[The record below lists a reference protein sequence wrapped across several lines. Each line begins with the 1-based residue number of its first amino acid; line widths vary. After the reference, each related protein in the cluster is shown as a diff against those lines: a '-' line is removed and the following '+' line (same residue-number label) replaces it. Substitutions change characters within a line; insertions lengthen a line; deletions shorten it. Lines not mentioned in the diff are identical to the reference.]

1 MAHATHQDTIPRLKR
16 IEGQVRG
23 IIRMVEEERY
33 CMDIL
38 VQLQAIKAA
47 LGKVETEML
56 KQHAAHCVEDA
67 IRSGDAAEQRQ
78 KFTELVDLM
87 GKFRG

>member
-47 LGKVETEML
+47 LGKVEAAML
-56 KQHAAHCVEDA
+56 KQHADHCVADA
-67 IRSGDAAEQRQ
+67 IASGDAAEQRR

>member
-47 LGKVETEML
+47 LGKVEAEML

-87 GKFRG
+87 GKVRG

>member
-47 LGKVETEML
+47 LGKVEAEML
-56 KQHAAHCVEDA
+56 KQHAGHCVEDA
-67 IRSGDAAEQRQ
+67 IRSGDAAEQRR

>member
-47 LGKVETEML
+47 LGKVEAEML

-67 IRSGDAAEQRQ
+67 FRSGDAAEQRQ

>member
-1 MAHATHQDTIPRLKR
+1 MARATHQDTVPRLKR

-38 VQLQAIKAA
+38 VQLQAVKAA
-47 LGKVETEML
+47 LAKVEAEVL
-56 KQHAAHCVEDA
+56 KQHASHCVEDA
-67 IRSGDAAEQRQ
+67 IKSGDAAEQRQ

-87 GKFRG
+87 GKFRS

>member
-38 VQLQAIKAA
+38 VQLQAVKAA
-47 LGKVETEML
+47 LAKVEAEVL
-56 KQHAAHCVEDA
+56 KQHADHCVEDA
-67 IRSGDAAEQRQ
+67 IASGDVAEQRR